1 MSKLFCPESMKKI
14 LFLLLF
20 ICGTVLQAQEWQ
32 PSFSD
37 AISKAAEE
45 DKPIVLVFSGSD
57 WCAPCIRLKKQIF
70 DTDEF
75 KDYAL
80 EHYVL
85 YNADFPRKKQNQLP
99 EPLLNANKS
108 LIEKYNPKGY
118 FPLVVVLDK
127 NEKVLGETGFVARS
141 TPEKYIA
148 TLNKFIK

>member
-1 MSKLFCPESMKKI
+1 MKKI

-37 AISKAAEE
+37 AVSKAAEE
-45 DKPIVLVFSGSD
+45 DKPVVLVFSGSD
-57 WCAPCIRLKKQIF
+57 WCAPCIRLKKHIF
-70 DTDEF
+70 DSEAF
-75 KDYAL
+75 KDYAK

-99 EPLLNANKS
+99 EPLMTMNKS
-108 LIEKYNPKGY
+108 LIERYNPKGY